1 MSSVTVLLTASASE
15 MYLAPSAPSKLTSVG
30 KRSLYSTASRTHKR
44 LGHSAHPRL
53 AQPHTHTHTY
63 TLPVHLHPQRRFC
76 SLFSHCRS
84 TLSRRR
90 FPLICSHASLAIL
103 LLILLTLPITNT
115 FLHLCLSSPSHKSHT
130 FDHPSLPTNPL
141 ICSCSCDLNHLVASP
156 RYWPCLEFELDA
168 VACRGLE
175 HFFGGIVEVV
185 VLDAVSGGGGKGEK
199 VS

>member
-1 MSSVTVLLTASASE
+1 MALSSERHEFLPLLPPPRRN
-15 MYLAPSAPSKLTSVG
+15 L
-30 KRSLYSTASRTHKR
+30 KRKRISLYSTGFKRSRTHKR
-44 LGHSAHPRL
+44 LGRSAHPRL

-63 TLPVHLHPQRRFC
+63 IHTIPVHLHPQRRFC

-130 FDHPSLPTNPL
+130 FDHPKPA
-141 ICSCSCDLNHLVASP
+141 HQSP
-156 RYWPCLEFELDA
+156 HMFLFL
-168 VACRGLE
+168 
-175 HFFGGIVEVV
+175 
-185 VLDAVSGGGGKGEK
+185 
-199 VS
+199 